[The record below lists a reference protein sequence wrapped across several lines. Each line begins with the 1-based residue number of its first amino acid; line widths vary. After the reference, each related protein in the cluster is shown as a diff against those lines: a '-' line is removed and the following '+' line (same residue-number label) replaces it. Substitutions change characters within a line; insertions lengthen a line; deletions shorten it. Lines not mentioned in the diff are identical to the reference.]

1 MPSRDPR
8 VMFGKTLCKLREG
21 RDLSQKELA
30 EKASLS
36 LNMVGL
42 LERGRRNPSLI
53 TVVKLAKAL
62 RVNASKFF
70 DEL

>member
-1 MPSRDPR
+1 
-8 VMFGKTLCKLREG
+8 MFGKTLCNLRKG
-21 RDLSQKELA
+21 RQLSQKALA
-30 EKASLS
+30 EKANLS